1 MTPSFRAPSG
11 ASGHAAPSGP
21 AVALAAPHLDAVR
34 AARAVVAEGGNAVDA
49 AVCAAAVLT
58 VVYPHMCSVG
68 GDLIA
73 LVRSADGTQTCVNAS
88 GAYGSGASV
97 DELFAG
103 VATMPVSGPLTVS
116 VPGTP
121 SGWATLLE
129 RWGSLPAAR
138 VLAPA
143 IALARDGM
151 VVSPGLAGAILD
163 DREALFADPGMRAV
177 FFADGVPA
185 AAGTVI
191 RQPALAA
198 TLESLA
204 ADGLPSFYTGAVSGR
219 LAAGFAELGVPVTA
233 GDLAAHE
240 PRLERPLTAEFAG
253 LRVSTAAP
261 NSQGYTMLRTLGA
274 LEVIA
279 GADPSHPPVAGAP
292 SAPSSRPSP
301 SVVDAAVLAELF
313 HSGDVLRDSE
323 LADPLV
329 VPVDV
334 AGVLSPPALAD
345 AASAALAGART
356 GARAESV
363 VTPRP
368 GGDTIAV
375 TAVAAD
381 GTAVSLIQS
390 VFHSFGSLLLEPSTG
405 LVLHNRAAFFT
416 LQEGAPNRVAAGKRP
431 AHTLMPV
438 LVETAAGQVA
448 AHGTMGGKAQ
458 SQIHAQLLL
467 RVLEGASPHE
477 AVTAPR
483 FIVGGLDKGTSN
495 DYIVV
500 EPTLPPLVRE
510 QLERGSLRLV
520 EGTHLDSDAG
530 HAMIARLDPSGLLS
544 AGADPRSDGG
554 VFVS

>member
-1 MTPSFRAPSG
+1 MTSSSRAPS
-11 ASGHAAPSGP
+11 
-21 AVALAAPHLDAVR
+21 VALAAPHLDAVQ
-34 AARAVVAEGGNAVDA
+34 AARALVADGGNAVDA

-88 GAYGSGASV
+88 GAYGSAASV

-103 VATMPVSGPLTVS
+103 ASTMPVSGPLTVS

-129 RWGSLPAAR
+129 RWGSLPVAR

-177 FFADGVPA
+177 FFPNGVPA
-185 AAGTVI
+185 SAGTVI

-198 TLESLA
+198 TLSALA
-204 ADGLPSFYTGAVSGR
+204 ADGLRSFYSGAVASR
-219 LAAGFAELGVPVTA
+219 LASGFAALGVPVTA

-274 LEVIA
+274 AERIQ
-279 GADPSHPPVAGAP
+279 GDE
-292 SAPSSRPSP
+292 PSSL
-301 SVVDAAVLAELF
+301 DAAVLAELF
-313 HSGDVLRDSE
+313 YSGDVLRDTE

-334 AGVLSPPALAD
+334 AGVLSPPALAE

-356 GARAESV
+356 GARPESA

-375 TAVAAD
+375 TTVASD

-390 VFHSFGSLLLEPSTG
+390 VFHSFGSHVLEPTTG

-416 LQEGAPNRVAAGKRP
+416 LQAGAPNRAAAGKRP

-438 LVETAAGQVA
+438 VVQTAAGQVA

-467 RVLEGASPHE
+467 RVLDGATPQE

-500 EPTLPPLVRE
+500 EPTLPPVVRE

-530 HAMIARLDPSGLLS
+530 HAMIARLDPDGILS